1 MATQVEA
8 NFQATQLFFKHGDE
22 EATFADLPLPGIG
35 ASGREALSGGNASFD
50 GGISNAAQVV
60 GYFMRLN
67 GDVDAMRALLVDKCG
82 CDGPAV
88 DKYTL
93 PALQTKCEAFVS
105 PTVDTLTSPRLS
117 NAMSANAGKSTTQ
130 VKAAFMAKQL
140 SWADDFD
147 SNSVPGVGAQGR
159 ERLRSQDG
167 IANGVQL
174 VGLYMMLNGDDD
186 EFTEHLLG
194 CGMRT
199 QEIHSPNGTL
209 SAVRE
214 KASAI
219 VMQQKA
225 DAEALKTGHSWKEKA
240 HQHQHQAGGSKPSE
254 PESEPSL
261 DGTKR
266 AVVKDAGGGGAW
278 LKPAIGLVVVAVALQ
293 MAEVID
299 LQELAGFL

>member
-1 MATQVEA
+1 
-8 NFQATQLFFKHGDE
+8 
-22 EATFADLPLPGIG
+22 
-35 ASGREALSGGNASFD
+35 
-50 GGISNAAQVV
+50 
-60 GYFMRLN
+60 
-67 GDVDAMRALLVDKCG
+67 
-82 CDGPAV
+82 
-88 DKYTL
+88 
-93 PALQTKCEAFVS
+93 
-105 PTVDTLTSPRLS
+105 
-117 NAMSANAGKSTTQ
+117 
-130 VKAAFMAKQL
+130 
-140 SWADDFD
+140 
-147 SNSVPGVGAQGR
+147 
-159 ERLRSQDG
+159 
-167 IANGVQL
+167 
-174 VGLYMMLNGDDD
+174 MLNGDDD

-240 HQHQHQAGGSKPSE
+240 HQHQHQAGGSKPPE

-266 AVVKDAGGGGAW
+266 PVVKDAGGGGAW